1 MPQTDAEW
9 ETEMRGFIENYEFP
23 TVGAWDG
30 FHVYISTKLK
40 SYFSFKKRYSM
51 SNLAL
56 VGYNKRILSCSVG
69 APGSTHDARLLR
81 NTKIYR
87 DILAGRV
94 LPNKGVSLGESGK
107 IPLVTI
113 GDSAFPKHSWL
124 LKGFNEA
131 TTDPLHR
138 LFNKKLCS
146 ARVVTE
152 NAFGMLKGRFRFL
165 YRKTECRMKNLKYI
179 ILA

>member
-1 MPQTDAEW
+1 MPQIDAEW

-23 TVGAWDG
+23 TVGALDG

-81 NTKIYR
+81 NTKIYQ

-94 LPNKGVSLGESGK
+94 LPNK
-107 IPLVTI
+107 
-113 GDSAFPKHSWL
+113 
-124 LKGFNEA
+124 
-131 TTDPLHR
+131 
-138 LFNKKLCS
+138 
-146 ARVVTE
+146 
-152 NAFGMLKGRFRFL
+152 
-165 YRKTECRMKNLKYI
+165 
-179 ILA
+179 